1 MIVQLCDIREHFE
14 IKESQKWLLSPQ
26 KWSFN
31 LKVPVT
37 RLRLPLLDHYW
48 CWLMLLD
55 ADWFW
60 FIQIDPFFS
69 LLCVVSFRHFLM
81 NRTRCIEVKIVLVA
95 FHQNQL
101 YLLFKYNVDKFCKI
115 LHAVY
120 ISIISVYYNHMI
132 NYAGQTASSLQR
144 ILGN

>member
-1 MIVQLCDIREHFE
+1 M
-14 IKESQKWLLSPQ
+14 
-26 KWSFN
+26 
-31 LKVPVT
+31 
-37 RLRLPLLDHYW
+37 RLRNPKSDNFPPKSDHSTWKCLLLVYVYHYW

-55 ADWFW
+55 AGWFW

-101 YLLFKYNVDKFCKI
+101 YLLFKYNVDKFCKR
-115 LHAVY
+115 LHVVY

-132 NYAGQTASSLQR
+132 NYAGQTASPEIFGQLEADFLKNFPSK
-144 ILGN
+144 